1 MVSSIFFNKKD
12 SFRDFKLIIEKP
24 PDFNFHKNIY
34 NEISIPGGGVLHEL
48 SGEKDAPF
56 LIGFTFIC
64 NDEELFE
71 IKNKINNWLK
81 NSISQEL
88 IYSPNK
94 IGYYK
99 VKKIE
104 IGEITTSSRIVR
116 KFTVNFTI
124 YPYLFLFEGNNII
137 TLNSN
142 TTLFNVKSTY
152 KSKPCIS
159 IYGNGNITLN
169 INSQS
174 LILKGVESSIIVD
187 SFIQDCYRISNGKKI
202 HQNNKMYSKFP
213 MLESGQENKISWS
226 GNVSKIE
233 ILPRWCCYL

>member
-88 IYSPNK
+88 IYSFNK
-94 IGYYK
+94 MGYYK

-104 IGEITTSSRIVR
+104 IGEVTTSSRIVR

-137 TLNSN
+137 TLNAPEN
-142 TTLFNVKSTY
+142 IFNVRATC
-152 KSKPCIS
+152 KSKPCLN
-159 IYGNGNITLN
+159 IYGNGDITIN

-174 LILKGVESSIIVD
+174 LILKNVNNNIIVD
-187 SFIQDCYRISNGKKI
+187 SFIGDCYKI
-202 HQNNKMYSKFP
+202 LNNDLVHLNNKMYSKFP
-213 MLESGQENKISWS
+213 ILEAEENNISWS
-226 GNVSKIE
+226 GNVTKIE